1 MKVEYRVHFK
11 KSLFDGN
18 QTKTTKQHKSNKLYI
33 NKIEFVIIR
42 LIRVILFFKGDSN
55 FKFRK

>member
-42 LIRVILFFKGDSN
+42 VILFFKGDSLL
-55 FKFRK
+55 KFIK

>member
-1 MKVEYRVHFK
+1 LLVFGTKDSK
-11 KSLFDGN
+11 NGLFNGN